1 MTPPNCEHGV
11 AEQSSS
17 TKPPQ
22 PFKTAV
28 PLAALARCAREI
40 AAIEAQ
46 LREGAGDVE
55 GLLQGLQDWNYEKR
69 MILEESR

>member
-1 MTPPNCEHGV
+1 MR
-11 AEQSSS
+11 
-17 TKPPQ
+17 KD
-22 PFKTAV
+22 
-28 PLAALARCAREI
+28 LARCEQEI

-55 GLLQGLQDWNYEKR
+55 GLLQGLQDWAYEKR